1 LRGLKV
7 LLTSLT
13 MLLVIC
19 APALAQ
25 SAPAASQYRT
35 NTCPKGIEG
44 GPQQDQV
51 NASAGDAA
59 CATAD
64 STGQGT
70 DAVNDA
76 LGGTSSASASAPAE
90 GSASTEGSASA
101 ESSAS
106 SESSDEAGNEKDAA
120 STDGEAGG
128 DDRALASLEELPET
142 GGAPLM
148 VLGSGLALTTLGLM
162 TRKVVGR

>member
-13 MLLVIC
+13 MRLVIC

-35 NTCPKGIEG
+35 NTCPKGVDD

-51 NASAGDAA
+51 DASAGDAA
-59 CATAD
+59 CAAAG

-76 LGGTSSASASAPAE
+76 LDGTSSASASA
-90 GSASTEGSASA
+90 STESSASA

-106 SESSDEAGNEKDAA
+106 PEGGDVTGSGTDAA
-120 STDGEAGG
+120 SADGEAGG
-128 DDRALASLEELPET
+128 YDRALASLEELPET
-142 GGAPLM
+142 GGAPLT
-148 VLGSGLALTTLGLM
+148 VLGSGLALTTLGLV